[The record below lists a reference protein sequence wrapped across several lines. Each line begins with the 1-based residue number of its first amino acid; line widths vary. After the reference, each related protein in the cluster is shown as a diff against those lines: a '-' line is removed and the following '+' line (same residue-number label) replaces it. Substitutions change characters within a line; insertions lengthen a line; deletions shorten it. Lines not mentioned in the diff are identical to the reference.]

1 MPVGVHAGVK
11 PFQSLWK
18 KIPRDYP
25 LLYTCAKCVTLHG
38 CYRPVGDASV
48 GGFYNVEVVV
58 GGGGGLVALVS
69 GISPF
74 LVRE

>member
-1 MPVGVHAGVK
+1 ME
-11 PFQSLWK
+11 K
-18 KIPRDYP
+18 KFPGIIP
-25 LLYTCAKCVTLHG
+25 CFTLAPNVSP
-38 CYRPVGDASV
+38 CTVALDQWGDASV